1 MLGSNSTIIRI
12 NPTIIYKAGIKNMIM
27 ITFSSLGCFVIF
39 MKNSPKKKGNNHP
52 KV

>member
-1 MLGSNSTIIRI
+1 MQPITKH
-12 NPTIIYKAGIKNMIM
+12 KAGIKNMVIM

>member
-1 MLGSNSTIIRI
+1 MQPIR
-12 NPTIIYKAGIKNMIM
+12 IYKAGIKNMIM
-27 ITFSSLGCFVIF
+27 ITFSSLGYFVIV

>member
-1 MLGSNSTIIRI
+1 MK
-12 NPTIIYKAGIKNMIM
+12 PVKIYKAGIKNMIM

-52 KV
+52 G